1 MATEPSSE
9 RYSGI
14 TLIWGSNQVVII
26 MLRAN
31 IFFYKIVLLIIEFV
45 KCTSPRRCELDALH
59 KRPGAEGK
67 VAVWCSRHNQI
78 LTSPAYIHTST
89 PLFGEAEEGHSKF
102 WGFRWKKKPSVS
114 RLIREI
120 EREKNR
126 RWPSKLTCE
135 TGMATQSQIEKRPWT
150 SP

>member
-31 IFFYKIVLLIIEFV
+31 LFFYKIVLLIIELV
-45 KCTSPRRCELDALH
+45 KCTSPHRCELDALY

-67 VAVWCSRHNQI
+67 EAV
-78 LTSPAYIHTST
+78 
-89 PLFGEAEEGHSKF
+89 
-102 WGFRWKKKPSVS
+102 
-114 RLIREI
+114 
-120 EREKNR
+120 
-126 RWPSKLTCE
+126 
-135 TGMATQSQIEKRPWT
+135 
-150 SP
+150 